1 MINKD
6 NKITVGHENKKVF
19 KAMLN
24 NYIVAR
30 KDGKG
35 WPPEEVMTLRGKLS
49 YYSNVEP
56 EYFDYVI
63 SWYNKKYHCDVIKMM
78 ADDVAA

>member
-1 MINKD
+1 MSRRTN
-6 NKITVGHENKKVF
+6 GRF
-19 KAMLN
+19 
-24 NYIVAR
+24 
-30 KDGKG
+30 
-35 WPPEEVMTLRGKLS
+35 LRIRKLS

>member
-1 MINKD
+1 
-6 NKITVGHENKKVF
+6 
-19 KAMLN
+19 
-24 NYIVAR
+24 
-30 KDGKG
+30 
-35 WPPEEVMTLRGKLS
+35 MTLRGKLS